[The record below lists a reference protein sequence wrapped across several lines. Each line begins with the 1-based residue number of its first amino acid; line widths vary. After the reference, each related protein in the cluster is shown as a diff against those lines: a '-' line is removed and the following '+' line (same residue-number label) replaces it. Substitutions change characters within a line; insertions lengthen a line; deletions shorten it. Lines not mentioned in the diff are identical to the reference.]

1 MSSNTVRTASGR
13 TLDELNIEALCADEV
28 TAEDFRISG
37 QTLHR
42 QADAA
47 EAAGYRQL
55 AENLR
60 RAAEL
65 TRVSN
70 DQVFEIY
77 DVLRPG
83 RATYAELVALA
94 DRLEGDLDAPLIA
107 TLVREAA
114 ETYLE
119 RGLVAAG
126 PRKASAGDEGKEAD
140 YVTRAGLGAVWGI
153 YDLSRTVPGSRS
165 GAVSAAVRSPS
176 LSAATS
182 SAAWACWKS
191 RPVAVSTLRV

>member
-1 MSSNTVRTASGR
+1 MTDNETLRTASGR
-13 TLDELNIEALCADEV
+13 RLDELNMEAVLAGRLTTD
-28 TAEDFRISG
+28 DFRISG
-37 QTLHR
+37 ETLRR
-42 QADAA
+42 QANAA
-47 EAAGYRQL
+47 EEAGYGQL

-77 DVLRPG
+77 DMLRPG

-126 PRKASAGDEGKEAD
+126 PRKASAGDEGKEAE
-140 YVTRAGLGAVWGI
+140 R
-153 YDLSRTVPGSRS
+153 
-165 GAVSAAVRSPS
+165 
-176 LSAATS
+176 
-182 SAAWACWKS
+182 
-191 RPVAVSTLRV
+191 